1 MSSSYSESTGSVLK
15 KFLPLIIG
23 GVVILALLI
32 SGFIFIRSKLTVDE
46 KFDTISTYIRPFN
59 YKVGKSDAAV
69 KFVYLFDYSCSACE
83 ANAENMTKLVPE
95 YKDKIEFVYKSFITH
110 VGNGT
115 RNAHASNAA
124 GLQGKYYEYHEQLM
138 QIAKAQN
145 GNVSASE
152 QDKIAKDL
160 GLDVTKFRKDAESAA
175 IENNLKLDQ
184 ADIKDAIV
192 PPSEY
197 APGKV
202 RPESTPG
209 IVLMKDGKVVTWWV
223 GVIPLEDSNGMI
235 GVKSR
240 INKLLGQSSTN
251 SSENSSV
258 TTTAVSSK

>member
-15 KFLPLIIG
+15 KFLPVIIG
-23 GVVILALLI
+23 GVVVLALLI
-32 SGFIFIRSKLTVDE
+32 SGIIFVRSKLTVDE

-59 YKVGKSDAAV
+59 YKVGKQDAAV

-160 GLDVTKFRKDAESAA
+160 GLDVTKFRKDAESAL

-184 ADIKDAIV
+184 ADIKNAII

-197 APGKV
+197 APGKI
-202 RPESTPG
+202 RPDSTPG
-209 IVLMKDGKVVTWWV
+209 IVLMKDGKVISWWQA
-223 GVIPLEDSNGMI
+223 VIPLEDSPGMV

-240 INKLLGQSSTN
+240 INKLLGESTTASVSSSTAT
-251 SSENSSV
+251 S
-258 TTTAVSSK
+258 AVSSK